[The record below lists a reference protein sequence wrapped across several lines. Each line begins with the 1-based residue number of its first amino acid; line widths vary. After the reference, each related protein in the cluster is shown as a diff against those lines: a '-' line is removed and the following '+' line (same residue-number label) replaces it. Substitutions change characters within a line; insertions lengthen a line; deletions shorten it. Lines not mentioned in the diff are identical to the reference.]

1 MSASIDFAS
10 PAVLLLLPLAILP
23 LLPRRGE
30 TLPFSWSVWIPRD
43 RLGRWLGLVARMAA
57 ALAMAAIVA
66 GLAGPGRSHLEARR
80 MGRGAEI
87 LILMDRSGSM
97 NGVMASKGVNTSGV
111 SKNAVAR
118 AALMEFVDGR
128 PNDRLA
134 FMMFG
139 ISPVLAMPFTYDHT
153 IVRDAID
160 GTKIGRGQPDTQLG
174 RGLVAAIGQFD
185 GRPWTG
191 HRAIVLV
198 SDGGALLD
206 AATRARIAE
215 GLARNRVALYF
226 IYLRSSIFSPELDRA
241 AQAEDALSPE
251 AQLHRFF
258 LTLRTPYRLF
268 QAGDAGAMTA
278 AMNEINRQQN
288 FPVSFVERLPRQDR
302 SPWCYALALACCTL
316 VIASRAIQVRSWI

>member
-1 MSASIDFAS
+1 MSASLDFTS
-10 PAVLLLLPLAILP
+10 PAMLLWLPLALLP

-30 TLPFSWSVWIPRD
+30 TLPFSWAAWIPRD
-43 RLGRWLGLVARMAA
+43 RLGRWLGFVARVAA
-57 ALAMAAIVA
+57 ALAIAAIVV
-66 GLAGPGRSHLEARR
+66 GLAGPVRSHLEARR
-80 MGRGAEI
+80 TGRGAEI

-118 AALMEFVDGR
+118 AALTDFVDGR

-139 ISPVLAMPFTYDHT
+139 ISPVLAMPFTYDHA
-153 IVRDAID
+153 IIRDAID

-174 RGLVAAIGQFD
+174 RGLIAAIAQFD
-185 GRPWTG
+185 ERPWTG

-206 AATRARIAE
+206 AAARARIAE
-215 GLARNRVALYF
+215 GLERNRIALYF
-226 IYLRSSIFSPELDRA
+226 IYLRSSVFSPELDRA
-241 AQAEDALSPE
+241 AQAEGDSPE

-258 LTLRTPYRLF
+258 LTLKTPYRLF

-302 SPWCYALALACCTL
+302 SPWCFALALVCCAL
-316 VIASRAIQVRSWI
+316 VIASRAIQVRSWA